1 MPRAARAIAV
11 AIAVAAAGILVAVA
25 PAAAQS
31 TNPRPYVGVSGL
43 FVQLE
48 EDDVSGPLG
57 SLRIGSEDGFGFAA
71 ALGAAAPTG
80 GRVEIE
86 AAFRTNDVDRRCAP
100 ACAGASGQTESLSA
114 MLNLLYDVPT
124 GVRLRPYLGVGMGAA
139 LVAFDSRDFAADGDD
154 VVFAYQF
161 LGGLGVEVTRTAT
174 LVGGYRYFATT
185 DARISGLDVDYRSH
199 NIEIGIRFGF

>member
-1 MPRAARAIAV
+1 MLPLV
-11 AIAVAAAGILVAVA
+11 VAAALVVVLAG

-31 TNPRPYVGVSGL
+31 TNPRPYVSFGGL

-48 EDDVSGPLG
+48 DDDVSGPLG
-57 SLRIGSEDGFGFAA
+57 GARIESAGGFGFAA

-80 GRVEIE
+80 ARVELE
-86 AAFRTNDVDRRCAP
+86 AAFRTSDVDRRCAVT
-100 ACAGASGQTESLSA
+100 CTGASGQTESLSA

-124 GVRLRPYLGVGMGAA
+124 GVRLRPYLGVGLGAA
-139 LVAFDSRDFAADGDD
+139 LVAFDSPAFAADGDD

-161 LGGLGVEVTRTAT
+161 LGGLGVAVTRDVT

-185 DARISGLDVDYRSH
+185 DARISGLDVDYRAH
-199 NIEIGIRFGF
+199 TLEVGVRVGF